1 MADPNANRLF
11 WFLFAGSRGGIKR
24 LSIIE
29 LLIKQPYNINQLSEL
44 IKNDYKAVQHHINV
58 LEKNNLVTKAGKRYG
73 ILYFIS
79 NYLEANM
86 ETFNEIKDKI
96 RKNKKY

>member
-1 MADPNANRLF
+1 MADPNAKRLF

-24 LSIIE
+24 LLIIE

-44 IKNDYKAVQHHINV
+44 IKNDYKAVRHHINV
-58 LEKNNLVTKAGKRYG
+58 LEKNNLVTKEGERYG

-86 ETFNEIKDKI
+86 ESFNEIKDKI
-96 RKNKKY
+96 KKNKKY